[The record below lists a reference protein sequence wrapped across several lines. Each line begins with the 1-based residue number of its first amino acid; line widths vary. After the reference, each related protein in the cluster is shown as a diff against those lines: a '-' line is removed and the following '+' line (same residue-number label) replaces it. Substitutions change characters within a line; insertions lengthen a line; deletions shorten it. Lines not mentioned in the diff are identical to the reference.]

1 MGYKKK
7 LHRFRPGSEPPV
19 ETQRTKQRS
28 KAEPCDPAS
37 LERGVRQ
44 LLADKVN
51 GNMVGLWLL
60 LPEHLRLGTWD
71 LLCGWSGQD
80 GARIEPRLALQLVHE
95 AALCVTGVRQKR
107 TLSQK
112 GFELA
117 HGLPFVA
124 TDQAIHQLLEK
135 HTVAEAQ
142 ALQVALGQI
151 RRASGHYHG
160 KLLAIDPHRVRS
172 YSKRQMRRHRGKDRD
187 QSTKVAQSFFAL
199 DADTHQPVCFLNTT
213 SARTV
218 TQATPELL
226 QLAQRILNPKA
237 GEILVLA
244 DSEHFSAKLL
254 DQVRSDTC
262 FELLVPMPNQR
273 PLQQQIQ
280 AIPAE
285 QFSRHWAGYATTRQ
299 PYEMTHGQSGAFHQY
314 IQRHGEREQDWI
326 FNAFLS
332 TTDRDAVDTL
342 CRDYPKRWHV
352 EEFFN
357 THQALGWKRAGTMN
371 LNVRYAQMTMALI
384 AQAAIHQLRQRLGEP
399 VAEWDAAHMAN
410 SIFLGLD
417 GDIRVTH
424 DTVLV
429 TYYNAPNVDLLRQHY
444 ENLPDKLQQENVD
457 PRMPW
462 LYDYKLDFRFK

>member
-1 MGYKKK
+1 M
-7 LHRFRPGSEPPV
+7 
-19 ETQRTKQRS
+19 
-28 KAEPCDPAS
+28 
-37 LERGVRQ
+37 RQ

-172 YSKRQMRRHRGKDRD
+172 YSKRQMRRHRGKDRN
-187 QSTKVAQSFFAL
+187 QSIKVAQTFFAL

-285 QFSRHWAGYATTRQ
+285 QFNRHWAGYATTRQ
-299 PYEMTHGQSGAFHQY
+299 PYEMTHSQSGAFHQY